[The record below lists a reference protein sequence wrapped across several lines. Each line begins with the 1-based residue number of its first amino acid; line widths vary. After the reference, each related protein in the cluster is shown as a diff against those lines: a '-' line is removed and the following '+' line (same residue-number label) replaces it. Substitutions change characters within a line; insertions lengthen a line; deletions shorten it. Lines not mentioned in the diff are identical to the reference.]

1 MKLYVGNLPHS
12 YTEEDLKEIFS
23 KYSSVISCKLII
35 DRDTQKSKGF
45 GFVELDSKEEAEEAI
60 TELNGKDCDGRAI
73 VVNEALNV
81 PCVGLVPVWSG
92 DFVCVDHSAVCH
104 SSFSTVF
111 GT

>member
-73 VVNEALNV
+73 VVNEAR
-81 PCVGLVPVWSG
+81 PKRDGG
-92 DFVCVDHSAVCH
+92 DRRNN
-104 SSFSTVF
+104 FSRRRERY
-111 GT
+111 